1 MDPNTY
7 LLNAAV
13 FSLAALLVIA
23 LGSYVVMVE
32 LKSRAAKRKI
42 QVVRAAIIDYFRKID
57 INVEVDGAPV
67 PGTGHLTIFI
77 ESEPMKQMRLSHII
91 EVSLRDM
98 VHNLHQIELDKIY
111 WRFPIKNQPQGGAPA
126 KEKKPEDDDYINEG
140 LSQRHLPKAEVE
152 EASWDVFQQASTR
165 VPDPEQ

>member
-7 LLNAAV
+7 LLNVAV

-23 LGSYVVMVE
+23 LGSYVAMVE
-32 LKSRAAKRKI
+32 LKSRAVKRKVRI
-42 QVVRAAIIDYFRKID
+42 VRAAIIDYFRKID
-57 INVEVDGAPV
+57 IEVEVDGAPV
-67 PGTGHLTIFI
+67 PGTDRLTIFI

-98 VHNLHQIELDKIY
+98 VHNLHQVELDKIY
-111 WRFPIKNQPQGGAPA
+111 WRFPIKSRPRDGAPA
-126 KEKKPEDDDYINEG
+126 KGEKPEGDDYINEG

-165 VPDPEQ
+165 GPDPER